1 MTDDTGQLTPEQ
13 SAESQQRSILGM
25 HEGLRRL
32 TVERAALKARVEELE
47 RESAH
52 NCDVAYN
59 WQRTARASLE
69 EAVGLLRR
77 YHTYHVRWI
86 GQEAMVEKNSLS
98 SLADAFLAKHPAP
111 AKGASDES

>member
-32 TVERAALKARVEELE
+32 TDERDKLNAEVARLEARVEELE
-47 RESAH
+47 ENLDIALAANLALADRDA
-52 NCDVAYN
+52 
-59 WQRTARASLE
+59 LE
-69 EAVGLLRR
+69 ADLAEAVGLLRR
-77 YHTYHVRWI
+77 CELFAKSRGLDSDV
-86 GQEAMVEKNSLS
+86 L
-98 SLADAFLAKHPAP
+98 AFLDKHPAP